1 MNVSQAAEFA
11 VKAALKD
18 PRGLSESDM
27 HLLAGLSG
35 DDLLRAKAQLM
46 LHKQQETVAFVTKLI
61 KSDFVIQI
69 LNNLR

>member
-1 MNVSQAAEFA
+1 MNVSQAAELA

-18 PRGLSESDM
+18 PRGLTESDM
-27 HLLAGLSG
+27 QLLAGLSG